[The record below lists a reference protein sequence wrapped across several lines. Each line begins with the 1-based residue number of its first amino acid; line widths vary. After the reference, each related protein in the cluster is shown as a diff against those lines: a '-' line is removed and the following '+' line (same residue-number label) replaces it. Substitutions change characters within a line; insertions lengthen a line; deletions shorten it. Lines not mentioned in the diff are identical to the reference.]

1 MSIVPLARISIV
13 GPLAQKQALLG
24 AVQALGCVHIE
35 PLAESKGAAPAGP
48 SPSARRALRFLE
60 AAPARRHQAHN
71 AVGFDAKKVEQRAL
85 AIEDRLRNLG
95 EERRFLQRRIRDL
108 SPWGNFELPD
118 PEERFGLRLW
128 FYIIP
133 QYLMARMPQD
143 DVPWQVVHRDNR
155 FFYVVALSAEEPCG
169 LPVPRTHTGSLPL
182 ADLEQRLES
191 LEIEED
197 DLQAERMGLSR
208 WCDLLAANIARL
220 EDEAALAAAASQ
232 TLDDDCLFVV
242 SGWAPATQ
250 MEALRQLVEQ
260 VSCAFIAAE
269 PDDEAEP
276 PTMLSNR
283 GFAACG
289 QDLLSIYT
297 TPGYRTWDP
306 SLLLVGSFCL
316 FFGLILADVGY
327 GLALAAVT
335 GFFWRTLDRSAG
347 RRRFR
352 ALLLVLSA
360 SAAAIGI
367 LMGSYFGAPP
377 PAGSILLHLQALR
390 SDDTV
395 AMMELSAAVGVLHI
409 TLGNFVVAGQS
420 RGAQRLAPM
429 GWILV
434 LAAGV
439 ALYAGK
445 TRGIEPLVW
454 TSYAGF
460 AAGGICVI
468 GFSGAGQKPW
478 ARATAGLLS
487 VTKLSA
493 AFGDVLSYLRLF
505 ALGFAGTS
513 LALAFN
519 DLAGKAAAQLEPVGL
534 LPAAMILIVGHSLN
548 FALGIAGGF
557 VHGLR
562 LNFIEFFNWS
572 LGSEG
577 RPFVAFQ
584 KREVV
589 P

>member
-13 GPLAQKQALLG
+13 GPLARKQALLG
-24 AVQALGCVHIE
+24 ALQALGCVHIE
-35 PLAESKGAAPAGP
+35 PIAESKGAAPAGP
-48 SPSARRALRFLE
+48 SQSARRALRFLE
-60 AAPARRHQAHN
+60 AAPAQRHQAHN
-71 AVGFDAKKVEQRAL
+71 AVGFDANRVEQRVL
-85 AIEDRLRNLG
+85 AIEDRLRNLE

-108 SPWGNFELPD
+108 SPWGNFDLPD
-118 PEERFGLRLW
+118 PEERLGLRLW
-128 FYIIP
+128 FYIVP
-133 QYLMARMPQD
+133 QYLMARMPLD
-143 DVPWQVVHRDNR
+143 GIPWQVVHRDNR
-155 FFYVVALSAEEPCG
+155 FCYVVALAAEEPCG
-169 LPVPRTHTGSLPL
+169 IPVPRTHTGSLPL
-182 ADLEQRLES
+182 ADLEQRLED
-191 LEIEED
+191 LYIEED
-197 DLQAERMGLSR
+197 DLQAERMDLSR
-208 WCDLLAANIARL
+208 WRDLLAANIARL
-220 EDEAALAAAASQ
+220 EDEAALAAAASR

-242 SGWAPATQ
+242 SGWIPAVR
-250 MEALRQLVEQ
+250 MKALGQVVEQ
-260 VSCAFIAAE
+260 ASCAFIAAE
-269 PDDEAEP
+269 PDDEAAP

-289 QDLLSIYT
+289 QDLLSIYM

-306 SLLLVGSFCL
+306 SLLLAGSFCL

-347 RRRFR
+347 RRRLR

-360 SAAAIGI
+360 SAATIGI

-377 PAGSILLHLQALR
+377 PAGSILLHFQTFG
-390 SDDTV
+390 SNDTV
-395 AMMELSAAVGVLHI
+395 AMMELSAAIGVLHI
-409 TLGNFVVAGQS
+409 GLGNFVAAGKS
-420 RGAQRLAPM
+420 RGVQRLAPM

-445 TRGIEPLVW
+445 TRGIEAMVW
-454 TSYAGF
+454 TSYAAF
-460 AAGGICVI
+460 AVGGICVI

-478 ARATAGLLS
+478 ARATTGLLS
-487 VTKLSA
+487 VAKLSA

-519 DLAGKAAAQLEPVGL
+519 ELAAKAAAQLETIGL
-534 LPAAMILIVGHSLN
+534 LTAAVILIVGHSLN

-572 LGSEG
+572 AVSEG

>member
-232 TLDDDCLFVV
+232 TRDDDCLFVV

-260 VSCAFIAAE
+260 VSCAFVAAE
-269 PDDEAEP
+269 PDDAAEP

-377 PAGSILLHLQALR
+377 PAGSILFHLQAFR
-390 SDDTV
+390 SDDIV

-519 DLAGKAAAQLEPVGL
+519 DLAAKAAAQLEPVGL